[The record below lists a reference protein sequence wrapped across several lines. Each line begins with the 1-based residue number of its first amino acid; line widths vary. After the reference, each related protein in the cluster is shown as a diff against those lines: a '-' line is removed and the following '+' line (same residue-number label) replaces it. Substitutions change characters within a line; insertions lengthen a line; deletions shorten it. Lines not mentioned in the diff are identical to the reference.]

1 MKLLGALLAFAA
13 CIYAGLIKMRCLNEK
28 ENCLKAVSDC
38 LLLTSNFMERTNDS
52 LPDIFIALSKQ
63 CTGIAGA
70 FFGALEEKI
79 GNIGE
84 CSFSQI
90 WNETIKKIFPG
101 LDRREMEEIS
111 RLGFVLGRSDTYTQ
125 ITEMRNCEQMINRTL
140 GQLRND
146 LPKRKKLTMGLSATA
161 GAFAVILLI

>member
-1 MKLLGALLAFAA
+1 MKLLGAILSFAA

-28 ENCLKAVSDC
+28 ETCLKAVSDC
-38 LLLTSNFMERTNDS
+38 LLLIRNFMERTNDS
-52 LPDIFIALSKQ
+52 LPDVFISLAKQ
-63 CTGIAGA
+63 CTGITGA
-70 FFGALEEKI
+70 FFGALEEEI

-84 CSFSQI
+84 SSLAQI
-90 WNETIKKIFPG
+90 WNQSIEKNFPE
-101 LDRREMEEIS
+101 LDSREREELS
-111 RLGFVLGRSDTYTQ
+111 HLGFILGRSDTHTQ
-125 ITEMRNCEQMINRTL
+125 VTEISNCEQMIDRAL